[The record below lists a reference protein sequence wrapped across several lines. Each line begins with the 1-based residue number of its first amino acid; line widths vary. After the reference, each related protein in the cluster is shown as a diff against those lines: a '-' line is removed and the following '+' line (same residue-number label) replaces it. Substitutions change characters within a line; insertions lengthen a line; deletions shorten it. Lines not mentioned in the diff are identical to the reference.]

1 MQALKNVPFDLKKAI
16 HKNRLLGLWRLITGY
31 QLRYGIATF
40 SLGIAALSKTGT
52 YLLLKDFVDQYF
64 IDKNPLISLPLIAAL
79 FILLAILQGGFSFLA
94 GTLAASTTEGSI
106 KRLRDYLFDH
116 LQRLYFSY
124 HDKTQTGELIQRVT
138 SDVDA
143 LRRFY
148 QTQAIEFGRIIIL
161 FVVNFV
167 ALLSLNVKLALIS
180 VAIVPIITIIS
191 MLFFKRISD
200 AYESFQEQEA
210 VLSTTL
216 QENLSGVRVVKAF
229 ARQDYEMEK
238 FNRDNWEKF
247 KRGKKL
253 LTIES
258 LFWPITDVLCGIQ
271 MLTSYFVGA
280 VMAINGELSVGTYLA
295 FAGMIVW
302 IIFPMRNL
310 GRIIIQISTG
320 IVSFDRVME
329 IVKQEQEDLDDGMAL
344 DTERPA
350 GKIEFKDV
358 VFEYES
364 GKNALDHVS
373 FECLPGQSIALL
385 GLTGSGKTTLV
396 NLLPRFYDAT
406 AGTIL
411 LDDHDIT
418 TISRRYLRQNIGIVE
433 QEPFLFSMTIRDN
446 ITYGITREISEEEI
460 YEAAKAAAV
469 HDVILSFPKGYDTL
483 VGERGVTLSGG
494 QKQRVAIARTLLK
507 NPSILILDDSTAS
520 VDLDTEA
527 IIRDA
532 LQNLMENRT
541 TFIIAHRIQ
550 SIMNADKILIME
562 DGKILQQG
570 THQTLLEDSEIYQD
584 IYKMQTEFELKLS
597 EELSY
602 GSR

>member
-1 MQALKNVPFDLKKAI
+1 MQALKTTSYDIKNAI
-16 HKNRLLGLWRLITGY
+16 SKNRLVGLWRLIEGY
-31 QLRYGIATF
+31 QLRYSIATF
-40 SLGIAALSKTGT
+40 SLGVAALSKTAT

-64 IDKNPLISLPLIAAL
+64 VSHNPLISLPMIAGG
-79 FILLAILQGGFSFLA
+79 FILLAVLQGGFSFLA

-116 LQRLYFSY
+116 LQRLEFAY
-124 HDKTQTGELIQRVT
+124 HDKNQTGELIQRVT

-148 QTQAIEFGRIIIL
+148 QNQAIEFGRIVLL
-161 FVVNFV
+161 FVVNFI

-180 VAIVPIITIIS
+180 VAIVPVIMVIS
-191 MLFFKRISD
+191 MRFFKRISD
-200 AYESFQEQEA
+200 AYEKFQEQEA

-229 ARQDYEMEK
+229 ARQEFEIQK
-238 FNRDNWEKF
+238 FDRDNWEKF
-247 KRGKKL
+247 VRGKRL

-258 LFWPITDVLCGIQ
+258 LFWPITDVLCAIQ
-271 MLTSYFVGA
+271 MLTGFTVGA
-280 VMAINGELSVGTYLA
+280 IMAINHTITVGTYLA

-320 IVSFDRVME
+320 MVSFDRVME
-329 IVKQEQEDLDDGMAL
+329 IIKQDREDLDSGDIL
-344 DTERPA
+344 PNERPL
-350 GKIEFKDV
+350 GKVEFRDV
-358 VFEYES
+358 VFNYES

-373 FECLPGQSIALL
+373 FVCQPGQSIALL

-396 NLLPRFYDAT
+396 NLLPRFYDVT
-406 AGTIL
+406 GGKIF
-411 LDDHDIT
+411 LDDMDIAR
-418 TISRRYLRQNIGIVE
+418 IPRRYLRQHIGIVE
-433 QEPFLFSMTIRDN
+433 QEPFLFSMTIRNN
-446 ITYGITREISEEEI
+446 ITYGIDRDVSDEEV
-460 YEAAKAAAV
+460 YEAAKAAAI
-469 HDVILSFPKGYDTL
+469 HDVILSFPNGYDTL

-527 IIRDA
+527 VIREA
-532 LQNLMENRT
+532 LVNLMKNRT

-550 SIMNADKILIME
+550 SIMNADQILILE
-562 DGKILQQG
+562 DGKIIQQG
-570 THQTLLEDSEIYQD
+570 THTSLLAQPGIYQEIYQL
-584 IYKMQTEFELKLS
+584 QTELELQLS
-597 EELSY
+597 EEIAY
-602 GSR
+602 GS

>member
-1 MQALKNVPFDLKKAI
+1 MQALKDTPYDIKKAI
-16 HKNRLLGLWRLITGY
+16 SKNRLLGLWKLITGY
-31 QLRYGIATF
+31 QLRYIIATV

-52 YLLLKDFVDQYF
+52 YLLLKNFVDEYF
-64 IDKNPLISLPLIAAL
+64 INKNPHISLPMIAGI
-79 FILLAILQGGFSFLA
+79 FVLLAVFEGGFSFLA

-116 LQRLYFSY
+116 LQRLYFTY

-161 FVVNFV
+161 FVVNFI

-180 VAIVPIITIIS
+180 VVIVPVITFIS
-191 MLFFKRISD
+191 MKFFKRISD
-200 AYESFQEQEA
+200 AYESYQEQEA

-229 ARQDYEMEK
+229 ARQEYEMEK

-271 MLTSYFVGA
+271 MLVGYFIGA
-280 VMAINGELSVGTYLA
+280 LMAINGTISVGTYLA

-320 IVSFDRVME
+320 LVSFDRVME
-329 IVKQEQEDLDDGMAL
+329 IVKQDEENLDEGITL
-344 DTERPA
+344 SSERPK
-350 GKIEFKDV
+350 GNIEFKNV

-373 FECLPGQSIALL
+373 FECLPGQSVALL

-406 AGTIL
+406 SGTIL
-411 LDDHDIT
+411 LDGHDIT

-446 ITYGITREISEEEI
+446 ITYGISREISEDEI
-460 YEAAKAAAV
+460 YEAARAAAV
-469 HDVILSFPKGYDTL
+469 HDVIMSFPKGYDTL

-527 IIRDA
+527 IIREA

-562 DGKILQQG
+562 DGKVLHQG
-570 THQTLLEDSEIYQD
+570 THQSLLKESQIYQD
-584 IYKMQTEFELKLS
+584 IYKMQTEFESKLS

-602 GSR
+602 GS

>member
-1 MQALKNVPFDLKKAI
+1 MQALKNAPYDMKNAI
-16 HKNRLLGLWRLITGY
+16 SKNRLVGLWRLITGY
-31 QLRYGIATF
+31 QMRYSIATL
-40 SLGIAALSKTGT
+40 SLGFAALSKTAT
-52 YLLLKDFVDQYF
+52 YLLLKNFVDQYF
-64 IDKNPLISLPLIAAL
+64 IDKNPLISLPLIAGS
-79 FILLAILQGGFSFLA
+79 FVLLAVFQGGFSFLA
-94 GTLAASTTEGSI
+94 GALAASTTESSI

-116 LQRLYFSY
+116 LQRLHFSY

-148 QTQAIEFGRIIIL
+148 QNQAIDFGRIVLL

-167 ALLSLNVKLALIS
+167 ALLTLNVKLALIS
-180 VAIVPIITIIS
+180 VAIVPVIMFIS
-191 MLFFKRISD
+191 MKFFKRISD
-200 AYESFQEQEA
+200 AYESYQEQEA

-229 ARQDYEMEK
+229 ARQDFEMEK

-247 KRGKKL
+247 VRGKKL

-258 LFWPITDVLCGIQ
+258 LFWPITDILCAIQ
-271 MLTSYFVGA
+271 LLTSYYIGA
-280 VMAINGELSVGTYLA
+280 LMAMDGTISVGTYLA
-295 FAGMIVW
+295 VSGMIVW

-320 IVSFDRVME
+320 FVSFDRVME
-329 IVKQEQEDLDDGMAL
+329 IVKQSEEDLDEGEIL
-344 DTERPA
+344 PLERPE

-364 GKNALDHVS
+364 GKNALDHVNFICQS
-373 FECLPGQSIALL
+373 GQSIALL

-406 AGTIL
+406 SGTIL
-411 LDDHDIT
+411 LDDQDIT
-418 TISRRYLRQNIGIVE
+418 LIPRRYLRQNIGIVE
-433 QEPFLFSMTIRDN
+433 QEPFLFSMTIRNN
-446 ITYGITREISEEEI
+446 ITYGITREITEEEI
-460 YEAAKAAAV
+460 YDAAKAAAI

-532 LQNLMENRT
+532 LQNLMQNRT

-550 SIMNADKILIME
+550 SIMNADQILIME
-562 DGKILQQG
+562 NGKILHHG
-570 THQTLLEDSEIYQD
+570 NHQKLLAESEIYQE
-584 IYKMQTEFELKLS
+584 IYQMQTELELQLS
-597 EELSY
+597 EEISN
-602 GSR
+602 GS

>member
-1 MQALKNVPFDLKKAI
+1 MQALKNTSFDIKKAI
-16 HKNRLLGLWRLITGY
+16 NKNRLLGLWRLITGY

-52 YLLLKDFVDQYF
+52 YLLLKNFVDQYF
-64 IDKNPLISLPLIAAL
+64 IEKNPMISLPLIAAL
-79 FILLAILQGGFSFLA
+79 FILLAVLQGGFSFLA

-161 FVVNFV
+161 FVVNFI

-180 VAIVPIITIIS
+180 VAIVPVITIIS

-200 AYESFQEQEA
+200 AYESYQEQEA

-247 KRGKKL
+247 QRGKKL

-258 LFWPITDVLCGIQ
+258 LFWPITDVLCGLQ
-271 MLTSYFVGA
+271 MLTSYFIGA
-280 VMAINGELSVGTYLA
+280 VMAINGELTVGTYLA
-295 FAGMIVW
+295 FAGMIIW

-329 IVKQEQEDLDDGMAL
+329 IVKQDEENLDEGITL
-344 DTERPA
+344 DTERPK

-406 AGTIL
+406 SGTIL
-411 LDDHDIT
+411 LDDQDIT

-433 QEPFLFSMTIRDN
+433 QEPFLFSMSIRDN
-446 ITYGITREISEEEI
+446 ITYGITREISDEEI

-562 DGKILQQG
+562 DGKILHQG

-597 EELSY
+597 EEISH